1 MEDLLIKG
9 RILTVILAVGLLL
22 LSILSLFVGVIDLN
36 VAVLHE
42 FACFSNIMSEL
53 KLILISKDIS
63 SPV

>member
-53 KLILISKDIS
+53 FPFK
-63 SPV
+63 